1 MFTPNETVNFRQ
13 STHHRQEMMHRAERA
28 RLVREALTGER
39 GTVRL
44 HKPLLALL
52 GEKMV
57 NWGTALQERYPSIG
71 YSDDPMS
78 YLPEYR

>member
-1 MFTPNETVNFRQ
+1 MFTPNETMNFRQ
-13 STHHRQEMMHRAERA
+13 HEHNRLDMMRRAERA
-28 RLVREALTGER
+28 RLVRAALNGER

-57 NWGTALQERYPSIG
+57 NWGTALQERYPAN
-71 YSDDPMS
+71 YSDEPFA
-78 YLPEYR
+78 YQAE